1 MQPIHT
7 MSELF
12 AQLGRSGDPADIAAF
27 LARQTPLSGEVRLH
41 EASFWTPS
49 EAEFLRQAV
58 VDDADWAE
66 VVEQLNA
73 DLHEAH

>member
-1 MQPIHT
+1 

-12 AQLGRSGDPADIAAF
+12 AQLGRASDPAAIAAF
-27 LARQTPLSGEVRLH
+27 LSRQAPLSGAVRLH

-58 VDDADWAE
+58 TDDADWAE
-66 VVEQLNA
+66 VVEQLNT
-73 DLHEAH
+73 DLH